1 MRVVTGQLAPNDFCV
16 ERTEGSLA
24 VVRRGVSGRY
34 RTASAV
40 PLQPEQPF
48 GDGRY
53 AVPHPKLDD
62 RVRLSRQFPQLV
74 AVFVDVGL
82 RAAGLLKQLL
92 KSQIGQRFHSGL
104 ATAAGSCLWRVAH
117 RICCQR
123 IKRLIGRSLQT
134 ETVRLCSV

>member
-62 RVRLSRQFPQLV
+62 RVRLSSQFPQLV

-82 RAAGLLKQLL
+82 RAARLVYLQTLMQQTERCKKILH
-92 KSQIGQRFHSGL
+92 GQRPLS
-104 ATAAGSCLWRVAH
+104 T
-117 RICCQR
+117 
-123 IKRLIGRSLQT
+123 
-134 ETVRLCSV
+134 